1 MHHVCWIRNVCIVC
15 IIDLVPRSWI
25 AQLGSRCDPEKRK
38 AIKEKGDTG
47 MVKKTVSKTTNKKNS
62 VEYSVFVQF
71 LCWILIYIY
80 ILLFLH
86 RSNPGSQ
93 RCSCCLQGRV
103 VQHWKAAQ
111 LTRRPLQIG
120 CWSSTWRQLWLLG
133 AVWLICSIPINMGI
147 SMVWNP
153 HDMTMYVYIYT
164 FIYIHS
170 HIMWI
175 PYHGYAHEFT
185 IYIYIVCLHH
195 MGNKYIEDPLM
206 LNWALDIEH
215 LACLLGVY
223 HIINQS

>member
-47 MVKKTVSKTTNKKNS
+47 MVKRTVSKTTNKKTVS
-62 VEYSVFVQF
+62 STQFLFSSYVEY
-71 LCWILIYIY
+71 LYIY
-80 ILLFLH
+80 SIVFASIKPWIPALFLLLA
-86 RSNPGSQ
+86 RSGGPTLKSSAAYTQTFADWVLKQHLKATLVAGSCMVNLFYTYQ
-93 RCSCCLQGRV
+93 YGHIHGMESPWYDYVC
-103 VQHWKAAQ
+103 
-111 LTRRPLQIG
+111 
-120 CWSSTWRQLWLLG
+120 
-133 AVWLICSIPINMGI
+133 IN
-147 SMVWNP
+147 
-153 HDMTMYVYIYT
+153 
-164 FIYIHS
+164 IYIHLYTYIVIS
-170 HIMWI
+170 CRFHTMDM
-175 PYHGYAHEFT
+175 PMNLQ
-185 IYIYIVCLHH
+185 YIYIVCLHH